1 MAWLQIDQ
9 TIRDHHKILDA
20 ADLLETTDAHVTG
33 CLVLLWLWAIDNAP
47 DGSLAGISDATIARA
62 AKWSGERAAFI
73 DALTDVG
80 LLDRTPEG
88 LAIHDWQDRA
98 GNLIDRRRA
107 DAERKRRERAEKK
120 AREASEHAEDRPAGH
135 PTDVRTQSREN
146 QSRQKEEHSRAEG
159 GDPLVPPATD
169 GTSSAS
175 LQDQRFDQFW
185 DAYPRKVGKADARK
199 AWKKAKITAE
209 IFEKIMTSIAASKE
223 SDQWQR
229 EAGRY
234 IPNPST
240 WINQGRWDDELPEPA
255 PAKNYAKGFRT
266 DEEAPP
272 GKSGTLG
279 VLARMYAEEDDG
291 QITGSAPHYTE

>member
-1 MAWLQIDQ
+1 M
-9 TIRDHHKILDA
+9 
-20 ADLLETTDAHVTG
+20 
-33 CLVLLWLWAIDNAP
+33 NA
-47 DGSLAGISDATIARA
+47 
-62 AKWSGERAAFI
+62 
-73 DALTDVG
+73 
-80 LLDRTPEG
+80 
-88 LAIHDWQDRA
+88 
-98 GNLIDRRRA
+98 
-107 DAERKRRERAEKK
+107 
-120 AREASEHAEDRPAGH
+120 
-135 PTDVRTQSREN
+135 
-146 QSRQKEEHSRAEG
+146 
-159 GDPLVPPATD
+159 
-169 GTSSAS
+169 
-175 LQDQRFDQFW
+175 
-185 DAYPRKVGKADARK
+185 ARK
-199 AWKKAKITAE
+199 PWKKAKITAE